1 MECLGPQCAV
11 MLLDWLKARA
21 AGTGG
26 EGPAPGGESRPHQG
40 LLWTA
45 APYVEE
51 APAITTPAEL
61 AGALEHLQYA
71 VFRRYKNQLTRA
83 ERARLDNSIDN
94 ALFKIDR
101 YLLRLDPEE
110 TARHEAEVRD
120 LREAIRDGRERI
132 ERQYRQARRADLK
145 LAQLASLTPESFEEF
160 VAELFEALG
169 YEVEQVGG
177 SGDEGADLRLRRADG
192 SLAVVQCK
200 YHKRGVVG
208 SPVLQKFLG
217 TIHHTLSHKGYF
229 VTTSTFSLAAEKF
242 AAEHPIELVD
252 GPRLIELVNQALG
265 PKGRRET
272 EPAWF

>member
-1 MECLGPQCAV
+1 MECLGPQCAE
-11 MLLDWLKARA
+11 MLLEWLKSRA
-21 AGTGG
+21 AGLTAEESPSGG
-26 EGPAPGGESRPHQG
+26 VPKQG

-45 APYVEE
+45 APYQEE
-51 APAITTPAEL
+51 APAITTPREL
-61 AGALEHLQYA
+61 AGAIEHLQYA
-71 VFRRYKNQLTRA
+71 VHRRYQNQLTRS
-83 ERARLDNSIDN
+83 ERSRLDNSIDN

-101 YLLRLDPEE
+101 YLLRLGPAES
-110 TARHEAEVRD
+110 ARSEAEVQE
-120 LREAIRDGRERI
+120 LRATIREGRERV

-160 VAELFEALG
+160 VAELFDALG

-177 SGDEGADLRLRRADG
+177 SGDEGADLRLGRPDG
-192 SLAVVQCK
+192 LLAVVQCK

-217 TIHHTLSHKGYF
+217 TIHHTLSHKGFF

-252 GPRLIELVNQALG
+252 GPRLVELVNQALG

-272 EPAWF
+272 EPALF

>member
-1 MECLGPQCAV
+1 
-11 MLLDWLKARA
+11 MLLEWLTARA
-21 AGTGG
+21 AGS
-26 EGPAPGGESRPHQG
+26 PGDGATLPSDGLPRQG
-40 LLWTA
+40 LLWKA
-45 APYVEE
+45 APYLEE
-51 APAITTPAEL
+51 APAITTAAEL

-71 VFRRYKNQLTRA
+71 VHRRYQNQLTRA

-94 ALFKIDR
+94 ALFKVDR
-101 YLLRLDPEE
+101 YLLRLDPED
-110 TARHEAEVRD
+110 TARPEAEVRE
-120 LREAIRDGRERI
+120 LRESIREGRERI
-132 ERQYRQARRADLK
+132 EHQYRQARRADLK

-160 VAELFEALG
+160 VAEVFEALG
-169 YEVEQVGG
+169 YEVETVGG
-177 SGDEGADLRLRRADG
+177 SGDEGADLRLRRRDG
-192 SLAVVQCK
+192 MLGVVQCK

-217 TIHHTLSHKGYF
+217 TIHHTLSHKGFF

>member
-1 MECLGPQCAV
+1 

-21 AGTGG
+21 AGSDGEDDKTSGG
-26 EGPAPGGESRPHQG
+26 GRPQQG
-40 LLWTA
+40 LLWTS

-51 APAITTPAEL
+51 APAIVTPAEL
-61 AGALEHLQYA
+61 AGAFEHLQYA
-71 VFRRYKNQLTRA
+71 VYRRYHNQLTRA

-101 YLLRLDPEE
+101 YLLRLHPEE
-110 TARHEAEVRD
+110 SARHEAEVRE
-120 LREAIRDGRERI
+120 LREEIREGRERV
-132 ERQYRQARRADLK
+132 ERQYHQARRADLK
-145 LAQLASLTPESFEEF
+145 IAQLGSLTPESFEEF

-169 YEVEQVGG
+169 YEVETLGG
-177 SGDEGADLRLRRADG
+177 SGDEGADLRLRRRDG
-192 SLAVVQCK
+192 LLAVVQCK

-217 TIHHTLSHKGYF
+217 TIHHTLSHKGFF

-265 PKGRRET
+265 TKGRRET

>member
-1 MECLGPQCAV
+1 M
-11 MLLDWLKARA
+11 
-21 AGTGG
+21 
-26 EGPAPGGESRPHQG
+26 
-40 LLWTA
+40 
-45 APYVEE
+45 
-51 APAITTPAEL
+51 
-61 AGALEHLQYA
+61 
-71 VFRRYKNQLTRA
+71 
-83 ERARLDNSIDN
+83 
-94 ALFKIDR
+94 
-101 YLLRLDPEE
+101 LRLDPEE
-110 TARHEAEVRD
+110 TARHEAEVRE
-120 LREAIRDGRERI
+120 LRETIRDGRERV

-145 LAQLASLTPESFEEF
+145 LAQLATLTPESFEEF
-160 VAELFEALG
+160 VAELFESLG

-177 SGDEGADLRLRRADG
+177 SGDEGADLRLRRANG

-252 GPRLIELVNQALG
+252 GPRLVELVNQALG

>member
-1 MECLGPQCAV
+1 MECLGPQCAA
-11 MLLDWLKARA
+11 MLLDWLTARA
-21 AGTGG
+21 AASPGDESATGG
-26 EGPAPGGESRPHQG
+26 GQKQG

-45 APYVEE
+45 APYQEE
-51 APAITTPAEL
+51 APAITTAREL
-61 AGALEHLQYA
+61 AGAVEHLQYA
-71 VFRRYKNQLTRA
+71 VFRRYQNQLTRS
-83 ERARLDNSIDN
+83 ERSRLDNSIDN

-101 YLLRLDPEE
+101 YLLRLEAAE
-110 TARHEAEVRD
+110 AARHEAEVRE
-120 LREAIRDGRERI
+120 LRSTIREGRERV

-160 VAELFEALG
+160 VAELFEAMG

-192 SLAVVQCK
+192 LLAVVQCK

-208 SPVLQKFLG
+208 SPALQKFLG
-217 TIHHTLSHKGYF
+217 TIHHTLSHKGFF

-252 GPRLIELVNQALG
+252 GPRLVELVQQALG
-265 PKGRRET
+265 PKARRET